1 MINVLILIAAFF
13 VWKIWS
19 TFNKALITKIAN
31 KKNIGDYRRNFV
43 LKTLNIIS
51 IIAIFMVTT
60 TLIGVKYS
68 EISIFLSSI
77 FAIIGVAL
85 FAQWSILS
93 NITASFIIFFNFPYK
108 IGDEIKVIDTD
119 GDISGT
125 IVEISLFHV
134 LIQQGEDLITYPNSL
149 ILQKAVIKKKVNK

>member
-1 MINVLILIAAFF
+1 MLLLG
-13 VWKIWS
+13 
-19 TFNKALITKIAN
+19 KALSSSV
-31 KKNIGDYRRNFV
+31 GP
-43 LKTLNIIS
+43 LS
-51 IIAIFMVTT
+51 IIFDLLVLRRGFLVFFCLLTSDFSFAVNKRFSVEFLLSSEVTE
-60 TLIGVKYS
+60 LSVCR
-68 EISIFLSSI
+68 EFLSSI

-149 ILQKAVIKKKVNK
+149 ILQKAVIKKKNNK

>member
-1 MINVLILIAAFF
+1 MLNIAIIIAAFF
-13 VWKIWS
+13 VWKVCS
-19 TFNKALITKIAN
+19 TFNSALIHKIGN
-31 KKNIGDYRRNFV
+31 KKNIGEYRKNFV

-51 IIAIFMVTT
+51 IIAIFMITT

-119 GDISGT
+119 GDISGI

-149 ILQKAVIKKKVNK
+149 ILQKAVIKKRKK

>member
-1 MINVLILIAAFF
+1 MLNIAIIIAAFF
-13 VWKIWS
+13 IWKVWS
-19 TFNKALITKIAN
+19 TFNAALINKIGN
-31 KKNIGDYRRNFV
+31 KKNIGEYRKNFV

-119 GDISGT
+119 GDISGI

-149 ILQKAVIKKKVNK
+149 ILQKAVIKKKNNK

>member
-108 IGDEIKVIDTD
+108 IG
-119 GDISGT
+119 S
-125 IVEISLFHV
+125 
-134 LIQQGEDLITYPNSL
+134 
-149 ILQKAVIKKKVNK
+149 